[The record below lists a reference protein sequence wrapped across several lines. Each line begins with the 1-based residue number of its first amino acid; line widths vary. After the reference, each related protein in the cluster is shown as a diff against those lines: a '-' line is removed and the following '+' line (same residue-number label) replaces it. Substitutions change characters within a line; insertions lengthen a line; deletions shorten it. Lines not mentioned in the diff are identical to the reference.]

1 MFILPNSFLSRFLRL
16 PLSIR
21 VLTISLSIIA
31 LFGLTITIIEPEQ
44 FPTLFEG
51 IWWAIITTSTVGYG
65 DYAPTTLL
73 GRIAGILLI
82 LTGVGFLSTYLV
94 TLATAAVSKQNAYL
108 EGKSTFK
115 GQNHVV
121 IIGWNE
127 RSRTIIHSIGMD
139 KELCPITLI
148 DNSLTHNPIPEA
160 IHFVKGNPNLDEVLL
175 KANISTASK
184 VIITADQG
192 KDELQADMHSI
203 VSLLAIKGLNPNVPC
218 IIEILTDEQVS
229 NARRAG
235 ADEIIQTNSLTSFV
249 MHSSLNSQDTM
260 VAFLELLNHLRDKKL
275 RFIPWK
281 DMQMEMGDFL
291 TIGTILLNQGKILLG
306 VKRGN
311 HSYLNPGPTFKVEE
325 LDELIIIS

>member
-1 MFILPNSFLSRFLRL
+1 MLSRFLRL

-21 VLTISLSIIA
+21 VLTISLLII
-31 LFGLTITIIEPEQ
+31 LTFGLTITIIEPEQ

-65 DYAPTTLL
+65 DYAPTTVI

-108 EGKSTFK
+108 EGKTTFK

-127 RSRTIIHSIGMD
+127 RSRTLIHSMGID
-139 KELCPITLI
+139 KDSFPITLI
-148 DNSLTHNPIPEA
+148 DHSLSNNPIPEA
-160 IHFVKGNPNLDEVLL
+160 IHFIRGNPNLDEVLL
-175 KANISTASK
+175 KANISSASR

-192 KDELQADMHSI
+192 KEELQADMHSI
-203 VSLLAIKGLNPNVPC
+203 LSLLAIKGLNPMVPC

-235 ADEIIQTNSLTSFV
+235 ADEIVQTNSLTSFV

-260 VAFLELLNHLRDKKL
+260 IAFLELLNHLRDKKL
-275 RFIPWK
+275 RFTPIK
-281 DMQMEMGDFL
+281 NIQDDLGDFI
-291 TIGTILLNQGKILLG
+291 TIGSDLLTDGKILLG
-306 VKRGN
+306 VKRGAS
-311 HSYLNPGPTFKVEE
+311 SYLNPGPTFKLEE
-325 LDELIIIS
+325 HDELIIIS